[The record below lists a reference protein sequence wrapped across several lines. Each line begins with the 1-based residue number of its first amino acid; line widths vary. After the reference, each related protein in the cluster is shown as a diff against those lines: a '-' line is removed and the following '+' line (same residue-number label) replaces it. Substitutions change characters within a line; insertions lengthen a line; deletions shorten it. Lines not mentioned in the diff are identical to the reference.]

1 MSKLMDF
8 VMRQV
13 WPFVLRAIGGGAL
26 VVGVLE
32 AVHGTTYVH
41 LTPIM
46 WFLLALAALVAMVCT
61 ALYRIETRL
70 ESMAAVKKADYSIPL
85 QARVERQIFC
95 PNCGQQM
102 PRNARFCEQCGANM
116 DNYTPRP
123 S

>member
-1 MSKLMDF
+1 MSELTDF
-8 VMRQV
+8 VTREV
-13 WPFVLRAIGGGAL
+13 WPLLLRAIGIGAL
-26 VVGVLE
+26 VVGILE
-32 AVHGTTYVH
+32 AVHDTTYAH

-46 WFLLALAALVAMVCT
+46 WFLLALAALVAMVSV

-70 ESMAAVKKADYSIPL
+70 ESIAAMKKADYGSSL
-85 QARVERQIFC
+85 QARIERQMFC

-102 PRNARFCEQCGANM
+102 PRNTKFCEQCGAKL